1 MVCVGLNFTLNCAC
15 KPRLSLS
22 LDNFENADD
31 AKEFVKAK
39 VESLMASAFLQQGGT
54 VSPGKFYLD
63 SKLKEIKVVNII
75 PNHGSLATTY
85 AVDRLYNLICVLNT
99 ILLHIHISFIHTH
112 LF

>member
-1 MVCVGLNFTLNCAC
+1 MVCVRLFYTLHCAC

-54 VSPGKFYLD
+54 VSPGKLCLD
-63 SKLKEIKVVNII
+63 SKLGEKRVVNIF

-85 AVDRLYNLICVLNT
+85 AVDRLYNFICVLNT
-99 ILLHIHISFIHTH
+99 MLLLIHISFIHTH